1 MRRERGGA
9 VVSTASWGRE
19 RRRAPYRHAVPGD
32 HETLTLAELVATLA
46 LATDLAMAH
55 PLEQGLGACL
65 VSTRMAELAGLPLAE
80 VRQTFY
86 VALLRHI
93 GCTTEN
99 QALAHLVGDEVALS
113 GALNPL
119 TGATGPEYI
128 GAFVR
133 FATAGRSR
141 LDQARAVGR
150 IAAGVRGFTAANRAI
165 CEVAQ
170 ALATRLGLEPAV
182 VAALGTVYERWDGK
196 GMPHRIRG
204 EAIPRPVRVSQVGD
218 LVAALHDLGH
228 EDVIAV
234 VASRSGTGLDPAAV
248 DVFRSNTGELL
259 DLLSTSSRWHAVQ
272 RVAPL
277 PAERLTGDRLEQ
289 ALHVV
294 ADFADLKS
302 PYLVGH
308 SAGVADLARTAAR
321 RLRLP
326 PSDADELAWAGLVHD
341 VGRVGVSAG
350 IWGRPGPLRAGEW
363 ETVRLHPYQTERVL
377 GRAPF
382 LARLSALA
390 SLHHER
396 LDGSG
401 YFRGSPAA
409 QLPPAARV
417 LAAADAY
424 HAMREPRPHRPPLT
438 APEAATELDREVRSG
453 HLDREC
459 VDAVLAAA
467 GHRTGR
473 RKQYPGGLT
482 AREVEVL
489 RLLARGARTR
499 EIAQTLVI
507 APKTAGNHIQSIYDK
522 TGVTT
527 RAAATVFAMQH
538 GLIDPFAE

>member
-1 MRRERGGA
+1 MRVAGEQ
-9 VVSTASWGRE
+9 
-19 RRRAPYRHAVPGD
+19 
-32 HETLTLAELVATLA
+32 ETLTLAELVATLA

-65 VSTRMAELAGLPLAE
+65 VSTRMAELAGLPSAE
-80 VRQTFY
+80 VRQTFFI
-86 VALLRHI
+86 ALLRHI

-99 QALAHLVGDEVALS
+99 DALADLVGDEVGLS
-113 GALNPL
+113 GVLNPL

-133 FATAGRSR
+133 FATVGKPR
-141 LDQARAVGR
+141 LEQARAVGR
-150 IAAGVRGFTAANRAI
+150 IAAGLRGVAAANRAI
-165 CEVAQ
+165 CEVAR
-170 ALATRLGLEPAV
+170 ALATRLGLESAV
-182 VAALGTVYERWDGK
+182 VTALGTVYERWDGK
-196 GMPHRIRG
+196 GLPHRMRG
-204 EAIPRPVRVSQVGD
+204 PQIPLPVRLSQVGD
-218 LVAALHDLGH
+218 LVTALHDLNR
-228 EDVIAV
+228 EDLTAV
-234 VASRSGTGLDPAAV
+234 VSSRAGTGFDPAAV
-248 DVFRSNTGELL
+248 EVFLSNAEELL
-259 DLLSTSSRWHAVQ
+259 ALLTVSSRWQAVQ
-272 RVAPL
+272 RLAPL
-277 PAERLTGDRLEQ
+277 PMERLTGERLEQ

-302 PYLVGH
+302 PYLIGH
-308 SAGVADLARTAAR
+308 SAGVAALARAAAQ
-321 RLRLP
+321 RLQMP
-326 PSDADELAWAGLVHD
+326 ASDVDELGRAALVHD
-341 VGRVGVSAG
+341 LGRIAVSAG
-350 IWGRPGPLRAGEW
+350 VWGRAGPLRAGEW
-363 ETVRLHPYQTERVL
+363 EAVRLHPYQTERVL
-377 GRAPF
+377 GRAPS

-417 LAAADAY
+417 LAAADVY
-424 HAMREPRPHRPPLT
+424 HAMREPRPHRAPLT
-438 APEAATELDREVRSG
+438 ASEAAAELEREVRAG
-453 HLDREC
+453 HLDRDSG
-459 VDAVLAAA
+459 DAVLAAA
-467 GHRTGR
+467 GHRVGR

-489 RLLARGARTR
+489 RLLSRGARTR
-499 EIAQTLVI
+499 EIARTLAI